1 MSIQRTDFGKTR
13 DGHHVELYTLTNRNG
28 LVAKITTFGGI
39 LTELH
44 VPGRDGRPGN
54 IVLGFDNLKQYEDG
68 HPYFGATAGRYANR
82 IAHGRFTLDGK
93 TYTLATNNGPN
104 HLHGGVKGFDKVVWS
119 AKAIDSAEGPAL
131 ELRYIS
137 PNEEESYPGTLT
149 VTVIYTLTNHNELRI
164 DYKALTDKPTIVNL
178 TNHSYF
184 NLAGPG
190 SGTVLDH
197 VLHINADHYTPTDD
211 TLIPTG
217 QIAPVA
223 GTPLDFR
230 IPKRVGDRIAELPI
244 GGYDHNFV
252 VNASDRKPHLA
263 ARLEE
268 PASGRVMEVLTTE
281 PGVQLYSGIH
291 LDGSIRGIGGAY
303 PKYGGLCLET
313 QHFPDSPNKPHF
325 PSTVLRPGQTCSTTT
340 VHRFV

>member
-1 MSIQRTDFGKTR
+1 MSIQRIDFGKTR
-13 DGHHVELYTLTNRNG
+13 DGQHVELYTLTNRNG
-28 LVAKITTFGGI
+28 LLARVTTFGGI

-68 HPYFGATAGRYANR
+68 HPYFGAMTGRYANR
-82 IAHGRFTLDGK
+82 IAHGRFSLDGK
-93 TYTLATNNGPN
+93 TYALATNNGPN

-119 AKAIDSAEGPAL
+119 ARAIDSADGPAL
-131 ELRYIS
+131 ELRCIS
-137 PNEEESYPGTLT
+137 PDGEEGYPGTLT
-149 VTVIYTLTNHNELRI
+149 VTVVYTLTNQNELRI
-164 DYKALTDKPTIVNL
+164 DYKALTDKPTLVNL

-190 SGTVLDH
+190 SGAVLDH
-197 VLHINADHYTPTDD
+197 VLQISADHYTPTDD

-230 IPKRVGDRIAELPI
+230 RPTRVGDRIGQLAI

-252 VNASDRKPHLA
+252 LNAGSAKPHLA
-263 ARLEE
+263 ARLED
-268 PASGRVMEVLTTE
+268 PATGRKMEVLTTE

-291 LDGSIRGIGGAY
+291 LDGSIKGIGGAY

-313 QHFPDSPNKPHF
+313 QHFPDSPNNPHF
-325 PSTVLRPGQTCSTTT
+325 PSTVVRPGQTYSTTT
-340 VHRFV
+340 VHRFA